1 MVLPAPGGPP
11 IRYVGVWLRQSNLIQ
26 LTISTHRPYND
37 GPSLHSIM
45 LIARDLRIEVGI
57 RILITDASFSVQ
69 SGDRIGLV
77 GRNGAGKTT
86 LMRTLVGDLQPAE
99 GTVMRSGEIG
109 YFSQEAAL
117 PELEHEDA
125 TALERILMARDIG
138 AMQRRIEHSR
148 RRLESLTGE
157 ERDRGIARFS
167 RLHDE
172 FEAKGGFVAEADAKR
187 IASNVGIGNDELV
200 QSVKT
205 MSGGQRRR
213 VELAR
218 ILFAET
224 DVMLLDEPTNHLDLD
239 AKAWLI
245 EFLSA
250 YKGGM
255 LVISH
260 DLPLLDESITSVL
273 ALENGEIEAY
283 RGNYSHYLV
292 ERDLRRERKE
302 RERKH
307 QDEAIARLEEN
318 IRRFKGTTEKMA
330 KTARS
335 WETRV
340 ERMKRDLV
348 DVQKRGKKVRLAF
361 PQPQRSGRVPLA
373 ATGLAKAFGDNVV
386 FVDIEFAVER
396 GERMLLIGLNG
407 AGKTTLLRILAGV
420 ETSDMGEVSLGHMA
434 SLGYY
439 AQEHEQIIDGKTVL
453 DHMRGATNLPEVT
466 LRSLLGHFLL
476 ADKVDQ
482 DASTLSGG
490 EKTKL
495 ALAMLVAERPN
506 VLLLDEPTN
515 NLDPQA
521 KEALLDAL
529 TIYEGTIVMVS
540 HDTDFVA
547 QLMPDRAV
555 LMPDGEMKFFDESLL
570 DLVALA

>member
-1 MVLPAPGGPP
+1 
-11 IRYVGVWLRQSNLIQ
+11 
-26 LTISTHRPYND
+26 
-37 GPSLHSIM
+37 M
-45 LIARDLRIEVGI
+45 LIARDLLIEAGT
-57 RILITDASFSVQ
+57 RTLIEGASFSVQ
-69 SGDRIGLV
+69 AGDRVGLV

-86 LMRTLVGDLQPAE
+86 LMRTLIGETQPAE
-99 GTVMRSGEIG
+99 GTVLRSGEIG

-117 PELEHEDA
+117 PELEHPDA
-125 TALERILMARDIG
+125 TALERILMAREIG
-138 AMQRRIEHSR
+138 AMQRRIEEARS
-148 RRLESLTGE
+148 RLEGLEGD
-157 ERDRGIARFS
+157 ERDRGIVRFS

-172 FEAKGGFVAEADAKR
+172 FEAKGGFVAEAEAKR
-187 IASNVGIGNDELV
+187 IASNIGIGNDELS

-239 AKAWLI
+239 AKGWLI
-245 EFLSA
+245 EYLST

-255 LVISH
+255 LVVSH
-260 DLPLLDESITSVL
+260 DLPLLDEAITQVL
-273 ALENGEIEAY
+273 ALEHGEIEAY

-330 KTARS
+330 KVARAM
-335 WETRV
+335 ETRV
-340 ERMKRDLV
+340 DRMKRELV
-348 DVQKRGKKVRLAF
+348 DVQKSGKKVKVGF
-361 PQPQRSGRVPLA
+361 PQPERSGRVPLA

-386 FVDIEFAVER
+386 FVDVELAVER

-420 ETSDMGEVSLGHMA
+420 ETADLGEVSLGHQA
-434 SLGYY
+434 TLGYY
-439 AQEHEQIIDGKTVL
+439 AQEHEQIRAGVSVF
-453 DHMRGATNLPEVT
+453 DHMRGAARLPDQT
-466 LRSLLGHFLL
+466 LRTLLGAFLL
-476 ADKVDQ
+476 ADKIDQ
-482 DASTLSGG
+482 DAGTLSGG

-495 ALAMLVAERPN
+495 ALAMLVASRPN

-529 TIYEGTIVMVS
+529 TVYEGTVVMVS

-555 LMPDGEMKFFDESLL
+555 MMPDGDMRFFDEELL

>member
-1 MVLPAPGGPP
+1 VFRGTET
-11 IRYVGVWLRQSNLIQ
+11 
-26 LTISTHRPYND
+26 TIA
-37 GPSLHSIM
+37 M
-45 LIARDLRIEVGI
+45 LIARDLRIEAGI
-57 RILITDASFSVQ
+57 RTLVRDVSFSVQ

-86 LMRTLVGDLQPAE
+86 LMRTLIGELQPAE
-99 GTVMRSGEIG
+99 GTVLRSGSIG

-117 PELEHEDA
+117 PALEHPDA
-125 TALERILMARDIG
+125 TALERILMAREVG
-138 AMQRRIEHSR
+138 AMQRRIEEAR
-148 RRLESLTGE
+148 QRLETLQGE
-157 ERDRGIARFS
+157 ERDKGILRFT

-172 FEAKGGFVAEADAKR
+172 FEAKGGFVAEAEAKR
-187 IASNVGIGNDELV
+187 IAANVGIGNDELHQPV
-200 QSVKT
+200 RT

-218 ILFAET
+218 LLFAET

-245 EFLSA
+245 EYLST

-255 LVISH
+255 LVVSH
-260 DLPLLDESITSVL
+260 DLPLLDEAITSVL
-273 ALENGEIEAY
+273 ALENGVVEAY

-292 ERDLRRERKE
+292 ERELRRERKE
-302 RERKH
+302 RERRH

-348 DVQKRGKKVRLAF
+348 EVQKTGKKVKLAF
-361 PQPQRSGRVPLA
+361 PQPERSGRVPLA
-373 ATGLAKAFGDNVV
+373 ATGLAKSFGDNLV

-420 ETSDMGEVSLGHMA
+420 ENADLGEVSLGPKA
-434 SLGYY
+434 TLGYY
-439 AQEHEQIIDGKTVL
+439 AQEHEQIQDGVTVL
-453 DHMRGATNLPEVT
+453 DHMRKTARLPDST
-466 LRSLLGHFLL
+466 LRGLLGHFLL

-482 DASTLSGG
+482 DAGTLSGG

-495 ALAMLVAERPN
+495 ALAMLVASRPN

-529 TIYEGTIVMVS
+529 TMYEGTIVMVS

-547 QLMPDRAV
+547 ELMPDRAV
-555 LMPDGEMKFFDESLL
+555 LMPDGDMRFFDEGLL

>member
-1 MVLPAPGGPP
+1 
-11 IRYVGVWLRQSNLIQ
+11 
-26 LTISTHRPYND
+26 
-37 GPSLHSIM
+37 M
-45 LIARDLRIEVGI
+45 LIARDLRIDVGP
-57 RILITDASFSVQ
+57 RTLLDGASFSVQ

-86 LMRTLVGDLQPAE
+86 LMKTLMGVQAPVQ
-99 GTVMRSGEIG
+99 GTILRSGQIG

-117 PELEHEDA
+117 PDLERPDA
-125 TALERILMARDIG
+125 TALERILMAREIG
-138 AMQRRIEHSR
+138 ALQRRIEDARSR
-148 RRLESLTGE
+148 LHDLTGPD
-157 ERDRGIARFS
+157 RDRGIERFA

-187 IASNVGIGNDELV
+187 MAAALGIGNEELG
-200 QSVKT
+200 QSVVT

-224 DVMLLDEPTNHLDLD
+224 DILLLDEPTNHLDLD

-245 EFLSA
+245 DWLTT
-250 YKGGM
+250 YRGGM
-255 LVISH
+255 LVVSH
-260 DLPLLDESITSVL
+260 DLPLLDEAITSVL
-273 ALENGEIEAY
+273 ALEHGELEAY
-283 RGNYSHYLV
+283 RGNYTHYLV
-292 ERDLRRERKE
+292 ERDRRREQRE

-330 KTARS
+330 KVARS

-340 ERMKRDLV
+340 DRMKRELV
-348 DVQKRGKKVRLAF
+348 EVQKGGKKVRVSF
-361 PQPQRSGRVPLA
+361 PQPGPSGRVPLSA
-373 ATGLAKAFGDNVV
+373 FGLAKSFGENLV

-420 ETSDMGEVSLGHMA
+420 ESADLGEVSVGHKA

-439 AQEHEQIIDGKTVL
+439 AQEHEQIVGGRSVL
-453 DHMRGATNLPEVT
+453 EHMRGLGGLTDQT

-495 ALAMLVAERPN
+495 ALAMLVAARPN

-529 TIYEGTIVMVS
+529 TIYEGTVVLVS

-547 QLMPDRAV
+547 ELMPDRAV
-555 LMPDGEMKFFDESLL
+555 LMPEGEMRFFDEQLL

>member
-1 MVLPAPGGPP
+1 
-11 IRYVGVWLRQSNLIQ
+11 
-26 LTISTHRPYND
+26 
-37 GPSLHSIM
+37 M
-45 LIARDLRIEVGI
+45 LIARDLRIDVGP
-57 RILITDASFSVQ
+57 RTLVQGASLSVQ
-69 SGDRIGLV
+69 AGDRIGLV

-86 LMRTLVGDLQPAE
+86 LMRTLIGAQAPVE
-99 GTVMRSGEIG
+99 GTILRSGQIG

-117 PELEHEDA
+117 PDLEHPDA
-125 TALERILMARDIG
+125 TALERILMAREIG
-138 AMQRRIEHSR
+138 ALQRRIEEAR
-148 RRLESLTGE
+148 RRLHDLTGSA
-157 ERDRGIARFS
+157 RDRGIEHFG

-172 FEAKGGFVAEADAKR
+172 FEAKGGFVAEAEAKR
-187 IASNVGIGNDELV
+187 MAAALGIGNDELG
-200 QSVKT
+200 QSVLT

-224 DVMLLDEPTNHLDLD
+224 DIMLLDEPTNHLDLD

-245 EFLSA
+245 EWLTS
-250 YKGGM
+250 YRGGM
-255 LVISH
+255 LVVSH
-260 DLPLLDESITSVL
+260 DLPLLDEAITSVL
-273 ALENGEIEAY
+273 ALEHGEVEAY
-283 RGNYSHYLV
+283 RGNYSHYLS
-292 ERDLRRERKE
+292 ERERRRQQKE

-330 KTARS
+330 KTARA

-340 ERMKRDLV
+340 DRMKRDLV
-348 DVQKRGKKVRLAF
+348 EVHKGGKKVRVAF
-361 PQPQRSGRVPLA
+361 PQPEKSGRLPLSA
-373 ATGLAKAFGDNVV
+373 FGLAKSFGDNLV
-386 FVDIEFAVER
+386 FMDVEFAVER

-420 ETSDMGEVSLGHMA
+420 ETPDLGEISLGHNA

-439 AQEHEQIIDGKTVL
+439 AQEHEQIRGGTTVL
-453 DHMRGATNLPEVT
+453 DHMRQGGGLPDQT

-495 ALAMLVAERPN
+495 ALAMLVAARPN

-529 TIYEGTIVMVS
+529 TLYEGTVVIVS

-547 QLMPDRAV
+547 QLLPDRAV
-555 LMPDGEMKFFDESLL
+555 MMPEGEMRFFDEELL

>member
-1 MVLPAPGGPP
+1 
-11 IRYVGVWLRQSNLIQ
+11 
-26 LTISTHRPYND
+26 
-37 GPSLHSIM
+37 M
-45 LIARDLRIEVGI
+45 LIARDLRIEAGP
-57 RILITDASFSVQ
+57 RTLIEGASFSVQ

-86 LMRTLVGDLQPAE
+86 LMKVLTGVVTPSE
-99 GTVMRSGEIG
+99 GSVLRSGTIG

-117 PELEHEDA
+117 PELEHSDA

-138 AMQRRIEHSR
+138 AMQRRIEEAR
-148 RRLESLTGE
+148 MRLHDLSGE
-157 ERDRGIARFS
+157 ERDRGIARFG

-172 FEAKGGFVAEADAKR
+172 FEAKGGFVAEAHAKR
-187 IASNVGIGNDELV
+187 MAASLGIGQQELDQPV
-200 QSVKT
+200 VT

-224 DVMLLDEPTNHLDLD
+224 DVLLLDEPTNHLDLD
-239 AKAWLI
+239 AKSWLI
-245 EFLSA
+245 EWLTT
-250 YKGGM
+250 YRGGM

-260 DLPLLDESITSVL
+260 DLPLLDEAITSVL
-273 ALENGEIEAY
+273 ALEHGEVEAY
-283 RGNYSHYLV
+283 RGNYSHYLL
-292 ERDLRRERKE
+292 ERDRRRERKE
-302 RERKH
+302 RERRH

-330 KTARS
+330 KVARS

-340 ERMKRDLV
+340 DRMKRDLV
-348 DVQKRGKKVRLAF
+348 QIQKSGKSVKVAF
-361 PQPQRSGRVPLA
+361 PQPEKSGRVPLSA
-373 ATGLAKAFGDNVV
+373 FGLAKSFGDNLV
-386 FVDIEFAVER
+386 FVDVEFAVER

-420 ETSDMGEVSLGHMA
+420 ETPDLGQVDHGHNTT
-434 SLGYY
+434 LGYY
-439 AQEHEQIIDGKTVL
+439 AQEHEQISAEMTVI
-453 DHMRGATNLPEVT
+453 DHMRGVADLPDQTV
-466 LRSLLGHFLL
+466 RSLLGHFLL

-482 DASTLSGG
+482 DAASLSGG

-495 ALAMLVAERPN
+495 ALAMLVASRPN

-529 TIYEGTIVMVS
+529 SLYQGTIVLVS

-547 QLMPDRAV
+547 QLLPDRAV
-555 LMPDGEMKFFDESLL
+555 LMPDGEIRFFDEALL

>member
-1 MVLPAPGGPP
+1 
-11 IRYVGVWLRQSNLIQ
+11 
-26 LTISTHRPYND
+26 
-37 GPSLHSIM
+37 M
-45 LIARDLRIEVGI
+45 LIARDLRLDVGT
-57 RILITDASFSVQ
+57 RTLVQRAAFSVQ

-77 GRNGAGKTT
+77 GRNGTGKTT
-86 LMRTLVGDLQPAE
+86 LMRSLIGDIEPTE
-99 GTVMRSGEIG
+99 GTVLRSGQVG
-109 YFSQEAAL
+109 YLSQEAAL
-117 PELEHEDA
+117 PELEHPDA
-125 TALERILMARDIG
+125 TALERVLMAREIG
-138 AMQRRIEHSR
+138 AAQRRIEEAR
-148 RRLESLTGE
+148 ARLDELDGE

-172 FEAKGGFVAEADAKR
+172 FEAKGGFVAEAEAKR
-187 IASNVGIGNDELV
+187 IASKIGIGNDELHQPV
-200 QSVKT
+200 AT

-224 DVMLLDEPTNHLDLD
+224 DVLLLDEPTNHLDLD

-245 EFLSA
+245 EYLTS

-255 LVISH
+255 LVVSH
-260 DLPLLDESITSVL
+260 DLPLLDEAITEVL
-273 ALENGEIEAY
+273 VLEHGEIDHY

-292 ERDLRRERKE
+292 ERVARRERKQ

-307 QDEAIARLEEN
+307 QDEHIARLEEN
-318 IRRFKGTTEKMA
+318 IRRFKGSTEKMA
-330 KTARS
+330 KVARAM
-335 WETRV
+335 ETRV
-340 ERMKRDLV
+340 DRMKRELV
-348 DVQKRGKKVRLAF
+348 EVQKSGKNVRVAF
-361 PQPQRSGRVPLA
+361 PQPDPSGRVPLV
-373 ATGLAKAFGDNVV
+373 ATGLAKAFGDNLV

-420 ETSDMGEVSLGHMA
+420 ETSDLGEVSLGHKA
-434 SLGYY
+434 TLGYY
-439 AQEHEQIIDGKTVL
+439 AQEHEQILEGVTVF
-453 DHMRGATNLPEVT
+453 DHMREAARLPDQT
-466 LRSLLGHFLL
+466 LRTLLGTFLL

-482 DASTLSGG
+482 NASTLSGG

-495 ALAMLVAERPN
+495 ALAMLVASRPN

-529 TIYEGTIVMVS
+529 TLYEGTVVLVS

-547 QLMPDRAV
+547 QLVPDRAV
-555 LMPDGEMKFFDESLL
+555 LMPDGEMRFFDEDLL

>member
-1 MVLPAPGGPP
+1 MKT
-11 IRYVGVWLRQSNLIQ
+11 LIG
-26 LTISTHRPYND
+26 T
-37 GPSLHSIM
+37 
-45 LIARDLRIEVGI
+45 A
-57 RILITDASFSVQ
+57 
-69 SGDRIGLV
+69 
-77 GRNGAGKTT
+77 
-86 LMRTLVGDLQPAE
+86 QPTE
-99 GTVMRSGEIG
+99 GTVLRSGEIG

-117 PELEHEDA
+117 PELEHPDA
-125 TALERILMARDIG
+125 TALERILMAREIG
-138 AMQRRIEHSR
+138 AMQRSIEHAR
-148 RRLESLTGE
+148 ARLEGLDGE

-172 FEAKGGFVAEADAKR
+172 FEAKGGFVAEAEAKR
-187 IASNVGIGNDELV
+187 IAANVGIGNDELHQPV
-200 QSVKT
+200 AT

-224 DVMLLDEPTNHLDLD
+224 DVLLLDEPTNHLDLD

-245 EFLSA
+245 EYLST

-255 LVISH
+255 LVVSH
-260 DLPLLDESITSVL
+260 DLPLLDEAITSVL
-273 ALENGEIEAY
+273 ALEHGVLEAY

-292 ERDLRRERKE
+292 EKERRREQRE

-330 KTARS
+330 KIARS

-340 ERMKRDLV
+340 DRMKRELV
-348 DVQKRGKKVRLAF
+348 EVQKSGKKVRVNF
-361 PQPQRSGRVPLA
+361 PQPDPSGRVPLA
-373 ATGLAKAFGDNVV
+373 AAGLAKAFGDNVV

-420 ETSDMGEVSLGHMA
+420 ETPDLGEVSLGHNA

-439 AQEHEQIIDGKTVL
+439 AQEHEQIHAGVTVF
-453 DHMRGATNLPEVT
+453 DHIRKAARLPDQT
-466 LRSLLGHFLL
+466 LRGLLGTFLL
-476 ADKVDQ
+476 ADKIDQ
-482 DASTLSGG
+482 DAATLSGG

-495 ALAMLVAERPN
+495 ALSMLVAARPN

-529 TIYEGTIVMVS
+529 TVYEGTVVMVS

-555 LMPDGEMKFFDESLL
+555 LMPDGEMRFFDEQLL

>member
-1 MVLPAPGGPP
+1 V
-11 IRYVGVWLRQSNLIQ
+11 IIV
-26 LTISTHRPYND
+26 
-37 GPSLHSIM
+37 
-45 LIARDLRIEVGI
+45 RDVQVEVGP
-57 RILITDASFSVQ
+57 RLLITGASFSVQ

-86 LMRTLVGDLQPAE
+86 LMRILKGDQVPEE
-99 GTVMRSGEIG
+99 GSVMRSGVIG

-117 PELEHEDA
+117 PDLEHADA
-125 TALERILMARDIG
+125 TAMERILMAREIG
-138 AMQRRIEHSR
+138 AMQRRIEHAR
-148 RRLESLTGE
+148 KRLYDLTGE
-157 ERDRGIARFS
+157 ERDRGILRFS

-172 FEAKGGFVAEADAKR
+172 FEAKGGLVAEAEAKR
-187 IASNVGIGNDELV
+187 MAAALGIGNEELH
-200 QSVKT
+200 QSVAT

-224 DVMLLDEPTNHLDLD
+224 DILLLDEPTNHLDLD
-239 AKAWLI
+239 AKAWLV
-245 EFLSA
+245 EWLA
-250 YKGGM
+250 GYRGGM
-255 LVISH
+255 LVVSH
-260 DLPLLDESITSVL
+260 DLPLLDEAITSVL
-273 ALENGEIEAY
+273 ALENNKIEPY

-292 ERDLRRERKE
+292 ERERRHDQRE

-307 QDEAIARLEEN
+307 QDEVIERLEAN
-318 IRRFKGTTEKMA
+318 IRRFKGKTEKMA
-330 KTARS
+330 RVAKTM
-335 WETRV
+335 ETRV

-348 DVQKRGKKVRLAF
+348 ELEKRGKSVRLDF
-361 PQPQRSGRVPLA
+361 PQPEPSGRVPLA
-373 ATGLAKAFGDNVV
+373 ATGLAKSFGNNLV
-386 FVDIEFAVER
+386 FLDIEFAVER
-396 GERMLLIGLNG
+396 EERMLLIGLNG

-420 ETSDMGEVSLGHMA
+420 EEADLGEVSLGHKA

-439 AQEHEQIIDGKTVL
+439 AQEHEQIVPGKTVIG
-453 DHMRGATNLPEVT
+453 HMDGSELPDT
-466 LRSLLGHFLL
+466 AKRSLLGRFLL
-476 ADKVDQ
+476 ADKVEQ
-482 DASTLSGG
+482 DAATLSGG

-506 VLLLDEPTN
+506 ILLLDEPTN

-547 QLMPDRAV
+547 QLMPDRAM
-555 LMPDGEMKFFDESLL
+555 LMPDGEMKYFDAELL

>member
-1 MVLPAPGGPP
+1 
-11 IRYVGVWLRQSNLIQ
+11 
-26 LTISTHRPYND
+26 
-37 GPSLHSIM
+37 M
-45 LIARDLRIEVGI
+45 LIARDLQIDAGTRTLI
-57 RILITDASFSVQ
+57 REASFSVQ
-69 SGDRIGLV
+69 AGDRIGLV

-86 LMRTLVGDLQPAE
+86 LMRALTGAAQPTA
-99 GTVMRSGEIG
+99 GTVLRSGNIG

-138 AMQRRIEHSR
+138 AMQRRIEASR
-148 RRLESLTGE
+148 SRLESLDGD

-172 FEAKGGFVAEADAKR
+172 FEAKGGFVAEAEAKR
-187 IASNVGIGNDELV
+187 IASNVGIGNDELH
-200 QSVKT
+200 QPVKT

-218 ILFAET
+218 LLFAET
-224 DVMLLDEPTNHLDLD
+224 DVLLLDEPTNHLDLD
-239 AKAWLI
+239 AKSWLI
-245 EFLSA
+245 EYLST
-250 YKGGM
+250 YRGGM
-255 LVISH
+255 LVVSH
-260 DLPLLDESITSVL
+260 DLPLLDEAITSVL
-273 ALENGEIEAY
+273 ALEHGEIEAY
-283 RGNYSHYLV
+283 RGNYSHYLE
-292 ERDLRRERKE
+292 ERDARRERKE
-302 RERKH
+302 RERRH

-330 KTARS
+330 KVARAM
-335 WETRV
+335 ETRV
-340 ERMKRDLV
+340 DRMKRELV
-348 DVQKRGKKVRLAF
+348 EVQKSGKRVRLAF
-361 PQPQRSGRVPLA
+361 PQPERSGRVPLA
-373 ATGLAKAFGDNVV
+373 ASGLAKSFGDNLV
-386 FVDIEFAVER
+386 FLDIEFAVER

-420 ETSDMGEVSLGHMA
+420 ETADLGEVSLGHQA
-434 SLGYY
+434 TLGYY
-439 AQEHEQIIDGKTVL
+439 AQEHEQIHAGLTVFE
-453 DHMRGATNLPEVT
+453 HMRNGTDLPDTT

-482 DASTLSGG
+482 DAGTLSGG

-495 ALAMLVAERPN
+495 ALAMLVAARPN

-529 TIYEGTIVMVS
+529 TVYEGTIVMVS

-555 LMPDGEMKFFDESLL
+555 LMPDGEMKFFDEELL